1 MENLK
6 IGVALCGSFCTFSK
20 IIPVLDDLVKREM
33 KVMPIMSH
41 NAYSTDT
48 RFGMASDFVAAI
60 EEMTGQR
67 VIHTIAGAEPIG
79 PNRLLDALIIAP
91 CTGNTLAKLA
101 AGIADTSVTLAAKAH
116 LRNNRPLIIAVS
128 TNDGLS
134 TASRN
139 IAQLQNAKNIYFVP
153 YQQDD
158 SQGKP
163 NSLVAHFGMIPETLQ
178 AAMKGTQLQPLLAP
192 LY

>member
-20 IIPVLDDLVKREM
+20 IIPVVDGLVKQEM
-33 KVMPIMSH
+33 KVMPIMSQY
-41 NAYSTDT
+41 AYSTDT

-79 PNRLLDALIIAP
+79 PNKLLDALVIAP

-101 AGIADTSVTLAAKAH
+101 AGVADTSVTLAA
-116 LRNNRPLIIAVS
+116 NAV
-128 TNDGLS
+128 
-134 TASRN
+134 
-139 IAQLQNAKNIYFVP
+139 
-153 YQQDD
+153 
-158 SQGKP
+158 
-163 NSLVAHFGMIPETLQ
+163 
-178 AAMKGTQLQPLLAP
+178 
-192 LY
+192 